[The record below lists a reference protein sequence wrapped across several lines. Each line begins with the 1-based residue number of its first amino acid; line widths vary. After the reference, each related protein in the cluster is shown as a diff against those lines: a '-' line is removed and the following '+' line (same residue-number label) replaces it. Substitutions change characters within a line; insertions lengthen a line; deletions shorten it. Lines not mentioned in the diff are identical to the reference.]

1 MSTQTLIIVGLIAA
15 VGILLFVFGS
25 SDTEVEPDFEEDE
38 FGFEEEFWNRQA
50 GSECFQDG
58 PALDRDENLSVWAFR
73 MCGDRIPSA
82 CVGTA
87 SRPAPFR

>member
-38 FGFEEEFWNRQA
+38 FGFEEEEF
-50 GSECFQDG
+50 G
-58 PALDRDENLSVWAFR
+58 DEEGF
-73 MCGDRIPSA
+73 G
-82 CVGTA
+82 GEEE
-87 SRPAPFR
+87 F